1 MIIKRKLYQPISTS
15 ILFEYK
21 VSEARKYPPVS
32 LIILSDNLRSKLHWW
47 KEKAVTEGKWTAHE
61 TTTFWRGEQ
70 LGKLWVNQWNDM
82 GFPKCLIDH
91 RVSSN
96 ANLFRTPARNSFL
109 FCSQRASFIQLI
121 AFGQKRIFAGT
132 STTKLYKNLSRPV
145 VVRNFLTFLHND
157 N

>member
-1 MIIKRKLYQPISTS
+1 MTKVMIIKRKLYRLVHLFFSNIKSVKPESTP
-15 ILFEYK
+15 LF
-21 VSEARKYPPVS
+21 S
-32 LIILSDNLRSKLHWW
+32 LIILSDIKNLRLKLHWW
-47 KEKAVTEGKWTAHE
+47 KEKAVTERKWTAYE
-61 TTTFWRGEQ
+61 TTTFWRREQ

-82 GFPKCLIDH
+82 GFPICLKDH

-132 STTKLYKNLSRPV
+132 STTKLYKNL
-145 VVRNFLTFLHND
+145 
-157 N
+157 